1 MARRFSVSNVLGVA
15 IAAVIAL
22 AGLLG
27 FGTVNSYAQR
37 IAFSIATG
45 PSSGTYFPV
54 GETIAGLISHPPG
67 MDRCSRSASCGP
79 EGLIASAQTSAG
91 AYANVL
97 AVENGRVNSALAQS
111 DVVAQAIA
119 GKGAFKKPQ
128 THIRVI
134 AALFPEKIHLVV
146 STRAHIASILK
157 LRGKRVSLGAVNS
170 GTAVTARAVLSAY
183 RLRAKTSNDSPDLAA
198 RKLQSGTIDA
208 FFFVGGPPVPLVDGL
223 IESGQATLLPI
234 EGAGR
239 DRLLARSNGLFKDTI
254 SSGTYGRLPAISTV
268 AVQALWIVSDRESKD
283 TIFALTR
290 ALFSSSNRNL
300 LVQGPPAA
308 RAISLSRATQN
319 LSAPLHAGAAK
330 FYQDTRQRGVP

>member
-1 MARRFSVSNVLGVA
+1 MARRVTVSSVIGGIIAGA
-15 IAAVIAL
+15 IALGA
-22 AGLLG
+22 LLG

-54 GETIAGLISHPPG
+54 GETIAGLISHPAG

-97 AVENGRVNSALAQS
+97 AVESGRVNSALAQS
-111 DVVAQAIA
+111 DVVAQAVA

-134 AALFPEKIHLVV
+134 AALFPEEIHLVV
-146 STRAHIASILK
+146 ATREHIASISK
-157 LRGKRVSLGAVNS
+157 LRGKRVSLGAANS

-198 RKLQSGTIDA
+198 RKLQDGTLDA
-208 FFFVGGPPVPLVDGL
+208 FFFVGGAPVPLVDGL

-234 EGAGR
+234 DGIGR
-239 DRLLARSNGLFKDTI
+239 DRLLACGHGLYKDTI
-254 SSGTYGRLPAISTV
+254 FSGTYGRLAAVPTV
-268 AVQALWIVSDRESKD
+268 AVQALWIVSDQESKD
-283 TIFALTR
+283 TVFAITR

-308 RAISLSRATQN
+308 RAIVLSRATQN
-319 LSAPLHAGAAK
+319 LSAPLHVGAAK
-330 FYQDTRQRGVP
+330 FYQDVKRHNAP